1 MLSIFF
7 SIYIYIVFR
16 QLYCRI
22 ACYTITSKALRD
34 HLDFCMDINIL
45 KKRKPNK
52 TNWKSIISY
61 AQAYLSFD

>member
-22 ACYTITSKALRD
+22 AYYTITSEALRD

-45 KKRKPNK
+45 KKRKPN
-52 TNWKSIISY
+52 
-61 AQAYLSFD
+61 